1 MRKKDAQKEQKAP
14 AAEQKNALVIHS
26 EEVRDYWRGMCFS
39 DYPAAESAEGGAER
53 AETML
58 KATALIMARNIQVT
72 NHKNGLFLFFFDS
85 VGGSL
90 PTDEEITD
98 AIQQRDT
105 QTYYYTEQEKVEAEK
120 RNLDL
125 FMEYTK
131 ALALD
136 ADILPYIRAELRDM
150 AAAPAYAGENMA
162 EYLFSGELM
171 ENNFIGVIAA
181 ARQRQERDAQ
191 SFQVTQARKLDYPV
205 DKPNNNIWHYWESN
219 TVDGQLKLWFDT
231 NTARPELDTIVTYHA
246 YFDALPEAHLSKQ
259 LTPYDKRVY
268 IAAAALYNAGNTVV
282 SMRQIFR
289 AMGNKTEPNAKQLQ
303 LISDSLTKMMFTRIV
318 IDNTREAAAY
328 GKGEEY
334 CFKFDGALLHM
345 NRITKTKIN
354 GAFVDGAIRI
364 LEEPA
369 LVAFA
374 RQRKQITTIKR
385 ELLESP
391 ISKTEGNLAIDDY
404 LIENIGQMK
413 NEKSKRN
420 NRILYDTICSI
431 CKLTGRMQ
439 KLRLR
444 DKVKIYLTHYQS
456 CGFIKGFTEQ
466 ADGVTIVL

>member
-1 MRKKDAQKEQKAP
+1 MRKKDTQREQKAT
-14 AAEQKNALVIHS
+14 AASGGQLMHS
-26 EEVRDYWRGMCFS
+26 EEVREYWRNMCFR
-39 DYPAAESAEGGAER
+39 DFPAAENAEGGAER

-58 KATALIMARNIQVT
+58 QATALLMAHNIRVT
-72 NHKNGLFLFFFDS
+72 EYGGGAYLFFSSPVADT
-85 VGGSL
+85 L
-90 PTDEEITD
+90 PTEEEID
-98 AIQQRDT
+98 RAIIRHEEETET
-105 QTYYYTEQEKVEAEK
+105 QSEEEKAAETK
-120 RNLDL
+120 RTLALYMD
-125 FMEYTK
+125 YTK
-131 ALALD
+131 ALNIG

-181 ARQRQERDAQ
+181 ARQRQERDAH

-318 IDNTREAAAY
+318 IDNEREATAY

-334 CFKFDGALLHM
+334 RFKFDGALLHI